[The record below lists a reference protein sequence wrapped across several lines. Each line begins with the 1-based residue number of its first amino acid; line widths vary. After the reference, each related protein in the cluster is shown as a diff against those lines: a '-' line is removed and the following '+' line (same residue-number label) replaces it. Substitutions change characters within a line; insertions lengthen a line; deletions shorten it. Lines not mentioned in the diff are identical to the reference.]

1 MTFTTEQ
8 YNILAKYDGELER
21 VQTTR
26 TFRNLSD
33 KAVAEIAGVW
43 HAATNTRLR
52 TYTCGQCKFNLLRR
66 VAEAYCKDK
75 EQRLA
80 DARTIAEKPREKP
93 KTRKVST
100 KKTKA

>member
-1 MTFTTEQ
+1 MTFTNEQ

-21 VQTTR
+21 LQTTR
-26 TFRNLSD
+26 TFRNISD

-75 EQRLA
+75 AQRLA
-80 DARTIAEKPREKP
+80 DARAIAEKSTEKT

-100 KKTKA
+100 KKAKA

>member
-52 TYTCGQCKFNLLRR
+52 SYTCGQCKFNLLRR

-75 EQRLA
+75 AQHLA
-80 DARTIAEKPREKP
+80 DARTIAVESTEKP
-93 KTRKVST
+93 KARKVST